1 VYLQLKITELQIE
14 EEKLRKII
22 NIVRPTTLPELT
34 KPQIEHT
41 PKVEEAVKVNPKLN
55 NGPSPITSTI
65 PKEVK
70 KIDTKIKPN
79 IEEKV
84 EVINKEKVEVI
95 NKEKSDLNEAEGI
108 IIELKNNNQS

>member
-1 VYLQLKITELQIE
+1 MQIKINELQDE

-34 KPQIEHT
+34 NPEIEENT
-41 PKVEEAVKVNPKLN
+41 PKVEQVVKENQKSN
-55 NGPSPITSTI
+55 NGQSPIPTSVLTLV

-79 IEEKV
+79 VEEKV
-84 EVINKEKVEVI
+84 EVINKEKI
-95 NKEKSDLNEAEGI
+95 NLNKAEGI
-108 IIELKNNNQS
+108 MIQ